1 MGARPVEPG
10 RRVGSGLF
18 TRPVSQ
24 QANRPLAMLSTPR
37 PPGARP
43 DRRPTPVTPFRSR
56 CRRRWRA
63 PTTRRCARAATRRPR
78 PVSCPKPNAKTSPP
92 ACTSTAADRS
102 CHPATRC
109 RSRRDEAASRAVRAR
124 ERLPALDAL
133 PPRAVARRTAGPKDA
148 PTILPSRPRATHR
161 RAAMAVRGLPG
172 RPRRG
177 VLAPHALVRARLTR
191 TRPDVV
197 QAGEKPGRER
207 SGRPTLGSPICTD
220 VPDVVPAGNR
230 CS

>member
-24 QANRPLAMLSTPR
+24 RRCRPLAMLSTPR

-43 DRRPTPVTPFRSR
+43 DRRPTPVIPFR
-56 CRRRWRA
+56 RA

-102 CHPATRC
+102 CLPATRC
-109 RSRRDEAASRAVRAR
+109 RSRRDEAASRPVRAR
-124 ERLPALDAL
+124 ERLPALGGGR
-133 PPRAVARRTAGPKDA
+133 PARRTRRR
-148 PTILPSRPRATHR
+148 ILPSRPRATHQ

-172 RPRRG
+172 GPRRG

-197 QAGEKPGRER
+197 
-207 SGRPTLGSPICTD
+207 
-220 VPDVVPAGNR
+220 PAASAPAPVRRRFGNR
-230 CS
+230 GGCGSVGEPARAAPAAPWLWKLS